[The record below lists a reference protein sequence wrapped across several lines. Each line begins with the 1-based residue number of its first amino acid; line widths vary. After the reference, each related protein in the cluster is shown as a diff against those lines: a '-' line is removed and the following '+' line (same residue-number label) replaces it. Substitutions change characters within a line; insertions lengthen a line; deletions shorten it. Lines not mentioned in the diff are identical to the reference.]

1 MKGLTLNQKEQARL
15 ETMNHVL
22 EGRLTV
28 REAALILGVS
38 ERHTWRML
46 AAYREEGAAALAHG
60 NRGRRPVNAVAEA
73 VRQQVIEL
81 ARTRYTGVNH
91 THFTELL
98 AEREGLDLSRST
110 VRNILTRAGMQS
122 PRRRRPP
129 RHRVRR
135 ERFPQEGMLLQ
146 IDGSPHDWLEER
158 GPRLMLLLA
167 VDDATSK
174 VPAALFREQED
185 ALGYFQLLKMV
196 IEHKGIPMA
205 LYNDRHAVFWDV
217 RASRAR
223 HAGESG
229 KRGLTQFGRA
239 LQELGVGQV
248 FARSPQAKG
257 RVERTGGTFQD
268 RLLSELRLAGARTM
282 EEANR
287 VLDDFLPRYNERFG
301 IPAAQAGSAYRP
313 VPPGLKLDAILCLK
327 YQRKV
332 ARDNT
337 VQFSWR
343 TLQLLPPP
351 DHASYAGARVEVR
364 QRMDGTLC
372 VVHQGRTIPT
382 REAPPRRSALQDP
395 EAWKGYCGLGDK
407 ERFMKRLARYLPDV
421 VEASTGPEPTRRRQP
436 TPRMRAYWEAVQEA
450 KSRGLSLRAIAREL
464 GISRNTVTKYAR
476 AERPPAFGDG
486 KKDQHQ
492 KNRQLTESL
501 VSSP

>member
-15 ETMNHVL
+15 ETLNHVL
-22 EGRLTV
+22 EGSLKV
-28 REAALILGVS
+28 REAAVIVGVS

-46 AAYREEGAAALAHG
+46 AAYREEGATALAHG
-60 NRGRRPVNAVAEA
+60 NRGRQPVNAVAEA
-73 VRQQVIEL
+73 VRQQVVEL
-81 ARTRYTGVNH
+81 ARTRYTGFNH

-98 AEREGLDLSRST
+98 AEREGLVLSRST

-129 RHRVRR
+129 QHRVRR

-185 ALGYFQLLKMV
+185 AQGYFQLLKRV
-196 IEHKGIPMA
+196 IDRKGIPMA
-205 LYNDRHAVFWDV
+205 LYTDRHTVFWNV
-217 RASRAR
+217 KASRKHRGEEAR
-223 HAGESG
+223 NQ
-229 KRGLTQFGRA
+229 RRLTQFGRA

-257 RVERTGGTFQD
+257 RVERAGGTFQD
-268 RLLSELRLAGARTM
+268 RLVSELRMAGARTM
-282 EEANR
+282 EEANG
-287 VLDDFLPRYNERFG
+287 VLDKFLPRYNERFG
-301 IPAAQAGSAYRP
+301 IRAAQAGNAYRP
-313 VPPGLKLDAILCLK
+313 VPPELKLETILCFRSP
-327 YQRKV
+327 RKV

-337 VQFSWR
+337 VQFSWQ

-351 DHASYAGARVEVR
+351 DHTSYAGARVDVQ

-395 EAWKGYCGLGDK
+395 RMWKGSDDE
-407 ERFMKRLARYLPDV
+407 ERFVKRLARYVPDADAEV
-421 VEASTGPEPTRRRQP
+421 ATPEPMRRRQP

-450 KSRGLSLRAIAREL
+450 KSRGLSLHAIARDL
-464 GISRNTVTKYAR
+464 GIARNTVKKYAR
-476 AERPPAFGDG
+476 ATQPPAFGDG
-486 KKDQHQ
+486 KKQDGQR
-492 KNRQLTESL
+492 NRQLTESL